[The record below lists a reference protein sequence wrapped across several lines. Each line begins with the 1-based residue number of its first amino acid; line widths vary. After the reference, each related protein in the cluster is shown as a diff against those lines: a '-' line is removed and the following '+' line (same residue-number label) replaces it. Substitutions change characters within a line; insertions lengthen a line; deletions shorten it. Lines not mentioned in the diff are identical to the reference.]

1 MAIMIGVEVERI
13 AAALGGLGG
22 EQALLLALM
31 RRLAGVIDAEET
43 PPYVVASASRELR
56 AALLDLTG
64 APGPRQGIDDSDL
77 AAIVGAWDARS
88 R

>member
-1 MAIMIGVEVERI
+1 MAIMIGTEVERI
-13 AAALGGLGG
+13 AETLGDLGG

-31 RRLAGVIDAEET
+31 RRLAGVIDDVET
-43 PPYVVASASRELR
+43 APYVVASASRELR

-77 AAIVGAWDARS
+77 AAIVGSWHARS

>member
-1 MAIMIGVEVERI
+1 MGIMIGVEVERI
-13 AAALGGLGG
+13 AAALGDLGG
-22 EQALLLALM
+22 EQSLLLALM
-31 RRLAGVIDAEET
+31 RRLASVIDDVST
-43 PPYVVASASRELR
+43 PPYVVAAASRELR

-77 AAIVGAWDARS
+77 AAIVGSWDARS